1 MKGGDKDGIST
12 NEFPKL
18 RWAVHTMLSYFNGKF
33 TLKAIKYTLN
43 GFHAILKINF
53 RRYGTENH
61 FKFRSAEAYTKDG
74 YVIVTSGFLNDLYFM
89 LKLIQ

>member
-1 MKGGDKDGIST
+1 MASVQTSFQSCAGQFK
-12 NEFPKL
+12 
-18 RWAVHTMLSYFNGKF
+18 TMLSYFNGKF
-33 TLKAIKYTLN
+33 TLKAIEYTLN

-89 LKLIQ
+89 LNLIQ